1 VKEQTTEEKTTK
13 KKKQKQIYNIP
24 EDFFILLLFDSS

>member
-24 EDFFILLLFDSS
+24 EDFFYITSI